1 MRGRARICVGIH
13 AYACY
18 IVKSILCMHRRRRPR
33 ICVAYVWTTLAA
45 SNSTRPR
52 ICVVES
58 VIHAYAWEAASSH
71 VTESRLAHSKRE
83 LSKGS
88 PSLASTHMR
97 TFLRICVGL
106 SSIGHR
112 PTPHTY
118 NYADQHPTHF
128 N

>member
-1 MRGRARICVGIH
+1 AQKTMHMHGGSVIH
-13 AYACY
+13 AYA
-18 IVKSILCMHRRRRPR
+18 
-33 ICVAYVWTTLAA
+33 WTTLAA

-71 VTESRLAHSKRE
+71 VPESRLAHSKRE
-83 LSKGS
+83 LSKG
-88 PSLASTHMR
+88 

-112 PTPHTY
+112 PTPHAY